1 MFNKV
6 RKKKKFEKE
15 FIRLKNKVLK
25 NLIKILNLSHE
36 GQIINELSWKVLL
49 EPWLSNYISKNI
61 YYWHLINFHKKG
73 VKKYAFLPKL
83 DFFFEPPIDTA
94 HATQLSDQSDEYNF
108 YLLQNMCKFIFGEKK
123 KYYVKIFH

>member
-1 MFNKV
+1 M
-6 RKKKKFEKE
+6 
-15 FIRLKNKVLK
+15 
-25 NLIKILNLSHE
+25 
-36 GQIINELSWKVLL
+36 

-83 DFFFEPPIDTA
+83 DFFEPPIDTA

-123 KYYVKIFH
+123 KILCKNFSLKKI

>member
-1 MFNKV
+1 M
-6 RKKKKFEKE
+6 
-15 FIRLKNKVLK
+15 
-25 NLIKILNLSHE
+25 
-36 GQIINELSWKVLL
+36 

-83 DFFFEPPIDTA
+83 DFFEPPIDTA

-108 YLLQNMCKFIFGEKK
+108 FICSRICANLFLVRKK
-123 KYYVKIFH
+123 NIM

>member
-6 RKKKKFEKE
+6 RKKKFEKE

-49 EPWLSNYISKNI
+49 EPWLSNYISKI
-61 YYWHLINFHKKG
+61 
-73 VKKYAFLPKL
+73 
-83 DFFFEPPIDTA
+83 
-94 HATQLSDQSDEYNF
+94 
-108 YLLQNMCKFIFGEKK
+108 FIIG
-123 KYYVKIFH
+123 I